1 MSFFLY
7 NRAMEYDV
15 LKGLNP
21 QQIQAVTTTEGYVRV
36 IAGAG
41 SGKTRALTHRFAYL
55 VNEIGISP
63 GNILCVTFTN
73 KAASEMRKRIHEMTG
88 DTDTGYICTFHSFC
102 VSILQEDSHAVC
114 FPKSFMVLDNG
125 DIDAML
131 RMIYEER
138 NLSMKDKT
146 FANAR
151 DMFEMRKGVTE
162 PRYYMHLIQDSIQQL
177 YEKYMAAEK
186 IDDILFYGYL
196 YQQKKCFGLDY
207 NDLIFMSLY
216 IFRTF
221 PDIQL
226 KWQKRLQYI
235 MIDEFQDIDPPQ
247 YELMEALCGYHNNL
261 FIVGDPDQTI
271 YTWRGARIGYLLNFD
286 KRFDHVKTISL
297 LTNYR
302 STPEILNCA
311 NSLIEKNSIRMKKD
325 LIPVLPSGPK
335 PVFFHA
341 QSPKK
346 EAEWV
351 VEQIGNLARHNV
363 AWRDITILFRA
374 HYLTRSVE
382 EELIRKKIPY
392 RLCSGAQFFDRKEI
406 KDALCYL
413 RMIAQ
418 QDDLSFVRIVNVPK
432 RNIGARR
439 MKILKEY
446 SQEHGISLY
455 QSLKECLDMEVFTST
470 RAKEFVN
477 LIEDFSMRMEEK
489 SVSKTLSDIL
499 DASGYEKMLRTEG
512 AQERLDDLAELK
524 QSIYEWEIT
533 VGEETDMNAYLRHI
547 ALFTNAEMS
556 DQEDRVRLMTIH
568 AAKGLEFPY
577 VFICGMS
584 EGIFPSSK
592 VRTMSGMEE
601 ERRLA
606 FVAMTRCEKGLYL
619 SDGDQRNTSD
629 SLFISRF
636 VLDVDPSLVDY
647 ISGIDEEVLRKNRD
661 YIAREADR
669 LLPDE
674 DDIGLQ
680 AGDRVRHR
688 VFGEGTVEKID
699 TKEEAIYVRFDSLP
713 TVRALALSA
722 AKKLKKI
729 LRS

>member
-311 NSLIEKNSIRMKKD
+311 NSLIDKNSIRMKKD

-413 RMIAQ
+413 RMIVQ

-432 RNIGARR
+432 RNVGARR

-524 QSIYEWEIT
+524 QSIYEWETT

-556 DQEDRVRLMTIH
+556 EQEDRVRLMTIH

-619 SDGDQRNTSD
+619 SDGDQRNASD

-647 ISGIDEEVLRKNRD
+647 ISGIDEEVLQKNKD
-661 YIAREADR
+661 YIAKEADR

-674 DDIGLQ
+674 EDIGLQ

-722 AKKLKKI
+722 AKKLEKI

>member
-1 MSFFLY
+1 MY
-7 NRAMEYDV
+7 NRDMEYDV
-15 LKGLNP
+15 LEGLNEE
-21 QQIQAVTTTEGYVRV
+21 QIQAVTTTEGYVRV
-36 IAGAG
+36 LAGVG
-41 SGKTRALTHRFAYL
+41 SGKTRALTHRFAFL

-102 VSILQEDSHAVC
+102 VSILQEDSHAVGY
-114 FPKSFMVLDNG
+114 PKSFMVLDNG
-125 DIDAML
+125 DIDEML

-138 NLSMKDKT
+138 NLTMKDKT
-146 FANAR
+146 FAKAR
-151 DMFEMRKGVTE
+151 DMFEMRKGVQE

-177 YEKYMAAEK
+177 YDKYMAADQ

-207 NDLIFMSLY
+207 NDLIFMSLH
-216 IFRTF
+216 IFRTY
-221 PDIQL
+221 PAIQL

-271 YTWRGARIGYLLNFD
+271 YSWRGARIGYLLNFD
-286 KRFDHVKTISL
+286 KRFENVRTISL
-297 LTNYR
+297 LKNYR
-302 STPEILNCA
+302 STPEILRCA
-311 NSLIEKNSIRMKKD
+311 NSLIDKNSIRMKKD
-325 LIPVLPSGPK
+325 LLPVLPSGTK

-341 QSPKK
+341 PTPKK

-351 VEQIGNLARHNV
+351 AEQMLYLARHDV
-363 AWRDITILFRA
+363 PWKDMTVLFRA
-374 HYLTRSVE
+374 HYLTRSLE

-413 RMIAQ
+413 RMIVQ

-455 QSLKECLDMEVFTST
+455 QSLKECLDMDVFTST
-470 RAKEFVN
+470 KAREFVS
-477 LIEDFSMRMEEK
+477 LIDDFAMRMEEK
-489 SVSKTLSDIL
+489 SVSAVLSDIL

-524 QSIYEWEIT
+524 QSIYEWETT

-556 DQEDRVRLMTIH
+556 DQEDKVKLMTIH

-592 VRTMSGMEE
+592 VKTMSAMEE

-619 SDGDQRNTSD
+619 SDGDQRKAGD
-629 SLFISRF
+629 SLYISRF
-636 VLDVDPSLVDY
+636 VLDVDPECVEY
-647 ISGIDEEVLRKNRD
+647 INGVDEETLQKNRE
-661 YIAREADR
+661 YIRKEEER

-674 DDIGLQ
+674 EDIGLV

-688 VFGEGTVEKID
+688 IFGMGTVEKID
-699 TKEEAIYVRFDSLP
+699 LKEEAIMVRFDSLP
-713 TVRALALSA
+713 TVRALSLTAVG
-722 AKKLKKI
+722 KLEKI

>member
-162 PRYYMHLIQDSIQQL
+162 QRYYMHLIQDSIQQL

-286 KRFDHVKTISL
+286 KRFDNVKTISL

-311 NSLIEKNSIRMKKD
+311 NSLIDKNSIRMKKD

-413 RMIAQ
+413 RMIVQ

-524 QSIYEWEIT
+524 QSIYEWETT

-619 SDGDQRNTSD
+619 SDGDQRNASD

-647 ISGIDEEVLRKNRD
+647 ISGIDEEVLQKNKD
-661 YIAREADR
+661 YIAKEADR

-674 DDIGLQ
+674 EDIGLQ

-722 AKKLKKI
+722 AKKLEKI

>member
-1 MSFFLY
+1 M
-7 NRAMEYDV
+7 
-15 LKGLNP
+15 
-21 QQIQAVTTTEGYVRV
+21 
-36 IAGAG
+36 
-41 SGKTRALTHRFAYL
+41 
-55 VNEIGISP
+55 
-63 GNILCVTFTN
+63 
-73 KAASEMRKRIHEMTG
+73 
-88 DTDTGYICTFHSFC
+88 
-102 VSILQEDSHAVC
+102 
-114 FPKSFMVLDNG
+114 
-125 DIDAML
+125 
-131 RMIYEER
+131 
-138 NLSMKDKT
+138 
-146 FANAR
+146 
-151 DMFEMRKGVTE
+151 
-162 PRYYMHLIQDSIQQL
+162 
-177 YEKYMAAEK
+177 
-186 IDDILFYGYL
+186 
-196 YQQKKCFGLDY
+196 
-207 NDLIFMSLY
+207 
-216 IFRTF
+216 
-221 PDIQL
+221 
-226 KWQKRLQYI
+226 
-235 MIDEFQDIDPPQ
+235 
-247 YELMEALCGYHNNL
+247 
-261 FIVGDPDQTI
+261 
-271 YTWRGARIGYLLNFD
+271 
-286 KRFDHVKTISL
+286 
-297 LTNYR
+297 
-302 STPEILNCA
+302 
-311 NSLIEKNSIRMKKD
+311 
-325 LIPVLPSGPK
+325 
-335 PVFFHA
+335 
-341 QSPKK
+341 
-346 EAEWV
+346 
-351 VEQIGNLARHNV
+351 EQIGKLARCNV

-413 RMIAQ
+413 RMIVQ

-446 SQEHGISLY
+446 SQEHGTSLY
-455 QSLKECLDMEVFTST
+455 QSLKECLDLEVFTST
-470 RAKEFVN
+470 KAKEFVN

-524 QSIYEWEIT
+524 QSIYEWETT

-556 DQEDRVRLMTIH
+556 DKEDRVRLMTIH

-619 SDGDQRNTSD
+619 SDGDQRNASD

-647 ISGIDEEVLRKNRD
+647 ISGIDEEVLQKNKD
-661 YIAREADR
+661 YIAKEADR

-674 DDIGLQ
+674 EDIGLQ

-699 TKEEAIYVRFDSLP
+699 PKEEAIYIRFDSLP

-722 AKKLKKI
+722 AKKLEKI

>member
-286 KRFDHVKTISL
+286 KRFDNVKTISL

-311 NSLIEKNSIRMKKD
+311 NSLIDKNSIRMKKD

-413 RMIAQ
+413 RMIVQ

-524 QSIYEWEIT
+524 QSIYEWETT

-619 SDGDQRNTSD
+619 SDGDQRNASD

-647 ISGIDEEVLRKNRD
+647 ISGIDEEVLQKNKD
-661 YIAREADR
+661 YIAKEADR

-674 DDIGLQ
+674 EDIGLQ

-722 AKKLKKI
+722 AKKLEKI

>member
-73 KAASEMRKRIHEMTG
+73 KAASEMRKRIYEMTG

-286 KRFDHVKTISL
+286 KRFDNVKTISL

-311 NSLIEKNSIRMKKD
+311 NSLIDKNSIRMKKD
-325 LIPVLPSGPK
+325 LIPVLPSGAK

-413 RMIAQ
+413 RMIVQ

-524 QSIYEWEIT
+524 QSIYEWETT

-647 ISGIDEEVLRKNRD
+647 ISGIDEEVLQKNRD

-674 DDIGLQ
+674 EDIGLQ

-722 AKKLKKI
+722 AKKLEKI

>member
-286 KRFDHVKTISL
+286 KRFDNVKTISL

-311 NSLIEKNSIRMKKD
+311 NSLIDKNSIRMKKD

-392 RLCSGAQFFDRKEI
+392 RLCSGAHFFDRKEI

-413 RMIAQ
+413 RMIVQ

-524 QSIYEWEIT
+524 QSIYEWETT

-619 SDGDQRNTSD
+619 SDGDQRNASD

-647 ISGIDEEVLRKNRD
+647 ISGIDEEVLQKNKD
-661 YIAREADR
+661 YIAKEADR

-674 DDIGLQ
+674 EDIGLQ

-722 AKKLKKI
+722 AKKLEKI

>member
-271 YTWRGARIGYLLNFD
+271 YTWRRARIGYLLNFD
-286 KRFDHVKTISL
+286 KRFDNVKTISL

-311 NSLIEKNSIRMKKD
+311 NSLIDKNSIRMKKD
-325 LIPVLPSGPK
+325 LIPVLPSGAK

-413 RMIAQ
+413 RMIVQ

-524 QSIYEWEIT
+524 QSIYEWETT

-647 ISGIDEEVLRKNRD
+647 ISGIDEEVLQKNRD

-674 DDIGLQ
+674 EDIGLQ

-722 AKKLKKI
+722 AKKLEKI

>member
-311 NSLIEKNSIRMKKD
+311 NSLIDKNSIRMKKD

-413 RMIAQ
+413 RMIVQ

-647 ISGIDEEVLRKNRD
+647 ISGIDEEVLQKNRD

-674 DDIGLQ
+674 EDIGLQ

>member
-311 NSLIEKNSIRMKKD
+311 NSLIDKNSIRMKKD

-413 RMIAQ
+413 RMIVQ

-619 SDGDQRNTSD
+619 SDGDQRNASD

-647 ISGIDEEVLRKNRD
+647 ISGIDEEVLQKNKD
-661 YIAREADR
+661 YIAKEADR

-674 DDIGLQ
+674 EDIGLQ

-722 AKKLKKI
+722 AKKLEKI

>member
-15 LKGLNP
+15 LEGLNP

-286 KRFDHVKTISL
+286 KRFDNVKTISL

-311 NSLIEKNSIRMKKD
+311 NSLIAKNSIRMKKD
-325 LIPVLPSGPK
+325 LIPVLPSGEK

-341 QSPKK
+341 SSPKK

-351 VEQIGNLARHNV
+351 VEQIGKLARCNV

-413 RMIAQ
+413 RMIVQ

-446 SQEHGISLY
+446 SQEHGTSLY
-455 QSLKECLDMEVFTST
+455 QSLKECLDLEVFTST
-470 RAKEFVN
+470 KAKEFVN

-524 QSIYEWEIT
+524 QSIYEWETT

-556 DQEDRVRLMTIH
+556 DKEDRVRLMTIH

-619 SDGDQRNTSD
+619 SDGDQRNASD

-647 ISGIDEEVLRKNRD
+647 VSGVDEEVLQKNRE

-674 DDIGLQ
+674 EDIGLQ

-699 TKEEAIYVRFDSLP
+699 PKEEAIYIRFDSLP

-722 AKKLKKI
+722 AKKLEKI

>member
-15 LKGLNP
+15 LEGLNP

-286 KRFDHVKTISL
+286 KRFDNVKTISL

-311 NSLIEKNSIRMKKD
+311 NSLIDKNSIRMKKD
-325 LIPVLPSGPK
+325 LIPVLPSGTK

-341 QSPKK
+341 SSPKK

-351 VEQIGNLARHNV
+351 VEQIGKLARCNV

-374 HYLTRSVE
+374 HYLTCSVE

-413 RMIAQ
+413 RMIVQ

-432 RNIGARR
+432 RNIGVRR

-446 SQEHGISLY
+446 SQEHGTSLY
-455 QSLKECLDMEVFTST
+455 QSLKECLDLEVFTST
-470 RAKEFVN
+470 KAKEFVN

-524 QSIYEWEIT
+524 QSIYEWETT

-556 DQEDRVRLMTIH
+556 DKEDRVRLMTIH

-619 SDGDQRNTSD
+619 SDGDQRNASD

-636 VLDVDPSLVDY
+636 ILDVYPSLVDY
-647 ISGIDEEVLRKNRD
+647 VSGVDEEVLQKNRE

-674 DDIGLQ
+674 EDIGLQ

-699 TKEEAIYVRFDSLP
+699 PKEEAIYIRFDSLP

-722 AKKLKKI
+722 AKKLEKI